1 MENTAFNI
9 IDLDLGYPNK
19 KGEEVILK
27 NLNFNISKGSL
38 VALIGANG
46 SGKSTL
52 LRTLAKQ
59 QAPLSGTIEV
69 DQKEQT
75 DYSSL
80 SWAQKV
86 AWVHTENNLSQN
98 LSVAELVS
106 LGRQPYTNWLD
117 RLHQKD
123 IETVKQA
130 MLFTEVEHLSQK
142 KCFELS
148 DGQLQRA
155 LISRAIAQ
163 DTDIILLDEPTTHLD
178 IHHKVNTLSLLQ
190 KLCNTLDK
198 TILFSTHEI
207 ELALQVCDLFLCI
220 HNGKVDLCSKSE
232 IIESDILNVIFKHS
246 SLYFDARQERFIFK

>member
-9 IDLDLGYPNK
+9 IDLNLGYPNK

-27 NLNFNISKGSL
+27 NLNFNIPKGSL
-38 VALIGANG
+38 IALIGANG

-52 LRTLAKQ
+52 LRSLAKQ

-69 DQKEQT
+69 DQKKQT

-86 AWVHTENNLSQN
+86 AWVHTENNLSQS
-98 LSVAELVS
+98 LSLEELVS

-117 RLHQKD
+117 RLHQQD
-123 IETVKQA
+123 IDTVAKA
-130 MLFTEVEHLSQK
+130 MHFTEVEHLSQK

-190 KLCNTLDK
+190 ELCTTLDK

-207 ELALQVCDLFLCI
+207 ELALQVCHSFLCI